1 MNRIKDLRTDADLK
15 QSELAERIKVT
26 QKNISDYETE
36 KTEPTQETWI
46 KLADFFK
53 VPLDYLMGRTQN
65 QSTQNFL
72 KDLTDEEIQEV
83 ITFKNYLKYKRT
95 KRSE

>member
-1 MNRIKDLRTDADLK
+1 MNRIKDLRIDADLK

-26 QKNISDYETE
+26 QKNISDYEIE
-36 KTEPTQETWI
+36 KSEPSKDTWI

-83 ITFKNYLKYKRT
+83 ITFKNYLKYKRN
-95 KRSE
+95 KKGE